1 MSDETNQNGSP
12 MGSRRLFGGTGGES
26 VPDWMTAIH
35 QALANTPPA
44 FRTTVNRALN
54 TAVTTDS
61 TFNVMMAEE
70 AENIAQAAQPA
81 PQNRGVT
88 IMTPEEQTAAL
99 SLSALRGGVHNQAQ
113 TVLPQQ
119 TQMLHQVQP
128 MLQQVQP
135 ATVPTNQCQRPH
147 QH

>member
-12 MGSRRLFGGTGGES
+12 MGGRQLFGGSGGEPL
-26 VPDWMTAIH
+26 PDWMTAMN

-44 FRTTVNRALN
+44 FRATVNK
-54 TAVTTDS
+54 AVDAAVDNDS

-70 AENIAQAAQPA
+70 AANIARAAQA
-81 PQNRGVT
+81 VPQNRSVT
-88 IMTPEEQTAAL
+88 IMTPEEQSAAR
-99 SLSALRGGVHNQAQ
+99 SLSALRGGIPNHTQ
-113 TVLPQQ
+113 TVRPQQ

-128 MLQQVQP
+128 
-135 ATVPTNQCQRPH
+135 ATEPTNQCQRPH